1 MVEIIPGVLAT
12 NESEYAELLTALNQA
27 EILEGGWLQWDL
39 MDGVFVDN
47 KSVDLELMDKY
58 PTDFQIEA
66 QLMVSDPEA
75 WFEKLIAMDV
85 KRIIFPIEISTDINS
100 LIQKLKETDIE
111 VGISLNPETEVDK
124 IAEYINE
131 IDEVLVMS
139 VHPGFGGQE
148 FIDDSIKKVAQ
159 LRQMNQDVIIGVDGG
174 ISPDVAPKLVAA
186 GANNLVIGSKRLIE
200 NGIDETLEKYWEIL
214 QEKS

>member
-85 KRIIFPIEISTDINS
+85 KRIIFPIEISSDINS
-100 LIQKLKETDIE
+100 LIQKLKEADIE

-124 IAEYINE
+124 IADYINE

>member
-47 KSVDLELMDKY
+47 KSVDLELIDKY

>member
-75 WFEKLIAMDV
+75 WFEKLITMDV
-85 KRIIFPIEISTDINS
+85 KRIIFPIEISSDINS
-100 LIQKLKETDIE
+100 LIQKLKEADIE

-124 IAEYINE
+124 IADYINE